1 MNKAVALERL
11 AEGILLIIFGV
22 SAVGSFSSDMA
33 RFFTGLHTGK
43 AISMRIGGVIL
54 STWNCVPSLG
64 RSCPLTWH
72 DVEKHP
78 L

>member
-33 RFFTGLHTGK
+33 RFFTGLHTGRRYRCGS
-43 AISMRIGGVIL
+43 AA
-54 STWNCVPSLG
+54 
-64 RSCPLTWH
+64 
-72 DVEKHP
+72 
-78 L
+78 